1 MQELKQM
8 KTKAIILA
16 LTTLLAVNG
25 LYGSTKKDSRVT
37 IRLPFGEAL
46 PKTRMYDGWR
56 ISGDIWFHKQMVTC
70 LKHIETNCPEV
81 YKKGKVN
88 VKTWYQT
95 QGGSWTN
102 MAGTVWIG
110 CRDYNFTQFGK
121 NNWLIYMLTHEIQH
135 NVRHNACEGAANW
148 TAIHYGK
155 QLKLHPR
162 LVMYVRGFAL
172 KHNYSASLWAERE
185 K

>member
-81 YKKGKVN
+81 YK
-88 VKTWYQT
+88 
-95 QGGSWTN
+95 
-102 MAGTVWIG
+102 
-110 CRDYNFTQFGK
+110 
-121 NNWLIYMLTHEIQH
+121 
-135 NVRHNACEGAANW
+135 
-148 TAIHYGK
+148 
-155 QLKLHPR
+155 
-162 LVMYVRGFAL
+162 
-172 KHNYSASLWAERE
+172 
-185 K
+185 